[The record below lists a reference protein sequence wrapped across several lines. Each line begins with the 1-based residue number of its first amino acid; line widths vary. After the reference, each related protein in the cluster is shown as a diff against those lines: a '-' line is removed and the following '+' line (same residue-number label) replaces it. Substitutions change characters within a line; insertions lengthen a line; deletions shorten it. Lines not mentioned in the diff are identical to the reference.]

1 MDLKVKDLDFA
12 IGRHQILRNISFELK
27 NQELLGIIGPN
38 GSGKST
44 LLKNIYRLYK
54 PSKGA
59 IYLNGQD
66 IHSIPGKAF
75 ARNVAVMA
83 QENYVGFDLRV
94 IDMVLMGRYPY
105 KGALERTT
113 TKDEDIAKQ
122 SLKRVGLTGYEKRY
136 FLSLSGGEK
145 QRVLI
150 ARALA
155 QQPNLFILDEP
166 TNHLDIQYQYQIMNV
181 LRKEPITVLV
191 ALHDLNIA
199 SLYCDRLLVL
209 KNGRLIKNGTPRE
222 IITSEMIRSLYGID
236 SEVTFNKSNGHPQ
249 VQFLPPLSG

>member
-12 IGRHQILRNISFELK
+12 IGRHKILQDITFKIK
-27 NQELLGIIGPN
+27 NKEFLGIIGPN

-54 PSKGA
+54 PSRGV
-59 IYLNGQD
+59 IYLNGRD
-66 IHSIPGKAF
+66 IQSIPGKTF

-105 KGALERTT
+105 KGALERTSQ
-113 TKDEDIAKQ
+113 KDEAIALQ
-122 SLKRVGLTGYEKRY
+122 SLKKVGLSDYEKRY

-181 LRKEPITVLV
+181 LKKEPITVLV

-199 SLYCDRLLVL
+199 ALYCDRLLVL
-209 KNGRLIKNGTPRE
+209 KNGRLVKSGTPRE
-222 IITSEMIRSLYGID
+222 IITSKLIRDLYGID
-236 SEVTFNKSNGHPQ
+236 SHVTFSKANGHPQ